1 MTSLDNTYSHEYYE
15 KMGHIDNVNGGLYN
29 TIQNMD
35 GVTIFKYIAIII
47 ASYLFF
53 KNRNIN
59 LNIILA
65 LVAALVIIY
74 YIHDKKKVDLNNKET
89 EIKTKIDNIV
99 PVPDK
104 IRYHDD
110 IIDFLFSIQDMYEY
124 NPQAYEE
131 MSDNIEAFLTVYDI
145 IHAGTPLC
153 DHYYQIAESKKD
165 NALNSLHSIIYKI
178 PGDNVVVEKHTRAHK
193 RLETILNKYLN
204 KLYDECQHNIVKYG
218 RTVYNRAIN
227 LGPKE
232 HNHYQDK
239 DFSYQFY

>member
-1 MTSLDNTYSHEYYE
+1 MNN
-15 KMGHIDNVNGGLYN
+15 IN
-29 TIQNMD
+29 
-35 GVTIFKYIAIII
+35 IAITIVI
-47 ASYLFF
+47 MTT
-53 KNRNIN
+53 
-59 LNIILA
+59 LA
-65 LVAALVIIY
+65 IIY
-74 YIHDKKKVDLNNKET
+74 YLYNKNILIDEQEQEQELELEQELAQ
-89 EIKTKIDNIV
+89 EIKLENIV
-99 PVPDK
+99 PNVDDIEK
-104 IRYHDD
+104 DD